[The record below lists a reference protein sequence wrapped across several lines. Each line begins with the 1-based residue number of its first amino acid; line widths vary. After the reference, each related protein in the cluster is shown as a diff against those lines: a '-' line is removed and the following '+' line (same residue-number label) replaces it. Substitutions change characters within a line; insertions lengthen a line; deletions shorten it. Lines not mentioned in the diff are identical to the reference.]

1 MSADPIAWA
10 EEKAASWR
18 KRAASQFE
26 VAQHHT
32 ERAVDAE
39 QSFAREL
46 YCTMAA
52 RVATEVERLEREA
65 ATLEALVAMVRER
78 ADA

>member
-10 EEKAASWR
+10 EAKVAAWR
-18 KRAASQFE
+18 KRAAAHFE
-26 VAQHHT
+26 IAQQQT

-39 QSFAREL
+39 YSFAREL

-52 RVATEVERLEREA
+52 RVATEAERLEREA